1 MYSDPSGHLAFSVLL
16 GIGIAVGAIIGG
28 SVSVVSQGIENGW
41 DNIDWRVVAVDAVFG
56 AIDGALSVTGMGALA
71 SLAIN
76 PMLAGAQV
84 FVTDLVTGDL
94 GANTFEQ
101 IMVSMAFSMVMVG
114 ASSALSKFSPIKV
127 GYDGINNAGIYNTS
141 EGYIATAKSAK
152 KIAMYKAKQSLVKKT
167 ILQGTGGYALFTASQ
182 NFTSWGLNQLLGW

>member
-1 MYSDPSGHLAFSVLL
+1 MYTDPSGHLAFSVLL
-16 GIGIAVGAIIGG
+16 GMGIAVGAIIGG

-41 DNIDWRVVAVDAVFG
+41 DKIDWRIVAVDAVFG

-94 GANTFEQ
+94 GANTFEK

-114 ASSALSKFSPIKV
+114 ASSALDKFSPIKV

-141 EGYIATAKSAK
+141 KGYIATAKSAN

-167 ILQGTGGYALFTASQ
+167 ILQGTGGYALFTAIQ
-182 NFTSWGLNQLLGW
+182 NFTSWGLNKLLGW

>member
-1 MYSDPSGHLAFSVLL
+1 M
-16 GIGIAVGAIIGG
+16 ICAIIGG
-28 SVSVVSQGIENGW
+28 SYPASPYTTNAE
-41 DNIDWRVVAVDAVFG
+41 
-56 AIDGALSVTGMGALA
+56 GMWALA

-114 ASSALSKFSPIKV
+114 ASSALSEFSPIKV

-141 EGYIATAKSAK
+141 KGYIATAKSAK